1 MNEELP
7 GLIDEAR
14 AVAAEAQETF
24 GHLSAEQVN
33 WKPHAGEWSVAQCF
47 EHLIAI
53 NSAYFPLIRKIA
65 RGEHRPSLRERL
77 PLLPRLFGSMV
88 LKAVQPTA
96 PRKFKTNPAFEPA
109 SSAIDGGIIARFRAH
124 QQEVI
129 EHMRMTENVNLRD
142 AVITSPAASVAT
154 YSLLDAYKILVAH
167 ERRHMAQAGRVM
179 ERSGFPRRQGGKP
192 VP

>member
-1 MNEELP
+1 VNDQLP

-88 LKAVQPTA
+88 LKAVQPGA
-96 PRKFKTNPAFEPA
+96 PRKFKTILHLSRPAARSTAA
-109 SSAIDGGIIARFRAH
+109 SSPG
-124 QQEVI
+124 
-129 EHMRMTENVNLRD
+129 
-142 AVITSPAASVAT
+142 
-154 YSLLDAYKILVAH
+154 
-167 ERRHMAQAGRVM
+167 
-179 ERSGFPRRQGGKP
+179 SGPISRKSSNT
-192 VP
+192 